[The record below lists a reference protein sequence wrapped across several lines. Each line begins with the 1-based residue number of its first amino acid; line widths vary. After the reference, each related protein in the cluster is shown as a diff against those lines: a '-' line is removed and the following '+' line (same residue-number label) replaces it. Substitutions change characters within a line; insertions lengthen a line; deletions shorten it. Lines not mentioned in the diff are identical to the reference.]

1 MAGNKKESSIQD
13 AIIEYLKSVGAY
25 VVKVHVSSYQ
35 SQGTPDILC
44 CYQGIFIGF
53 ELKRPGETASELQE
67 YRIEQIQRAGGVAL
81 VADSLEQVKEVLY
94 DIDRVQWNGKPL

>member
-13 AIIEYLKSVGAY
+13 TIIEYLKSVGAY

-44 CYQGIFIGF
+44 CYRGIFIGF
-53 ELKRPGETASELQE
+53 ELKKPGETASDLQK
-67 YRIEQIQRAGGVAL
+67 YRIEQIQRAGGFAYI
-81 VADSLEQVKEVLY
+81 ADSLKRVKEVLY